1 VGRGIK
7 RSSDLPLGIRARP
20 DNNAARFALRP
31 FSDGHSGWIAHW
43 LHGFGLALSTPKLR
57 KA

>member
-1 VGRGIK
+1 L
-7 RSSDLPLGIRARP
+7 RS
-20 DNNAARFALRP
+20 

-43 LHGFGLALSTPKLR
+43 LHGFGLALSTPKQR